1 MTKQLRLFWVII
13 GLSVFATPSH
23 AQFLM
28 PVKKVTGN
36 FFRLGIKGG
45 VNMAELKTEGLTLNG
60 FPYFLD
66 QNLKGKTG
74 YVAGIYI
81 RLGRKFYV
89 EPEFLISYKSG
100 TLNLPASISK
110 GVPQFDFNYSSIDM
124 PIMLGYRL
132 GPLHVMAG
140 PVASY
145 SISSSGIITE
155 EIKNKFT
162 VPFKDAVS
170 NAYFSY
176 TAGAGID
183 LLGFTIDV
191 RYEGNITDLSKT
203 IPIPEGVNFS
213 QKASLWQATLGM
225 KIL

>member
-1 MTKQLRLFWVII
+1 MRKQFYFLLLL
-13 GLSVFATPSH
+13 GSLSGISTQVS

-28 PVKKVTGN
+28 PAKKITGN

-45 VNMAELKTEGLTLNG
+45 VNMASLKTEGLTYNGLGNYVVENLNA
-60 FPYFLD
+60 
-66 QNLKGKTG
+66 KTG
-74 YVAGIYI
+74 YVAGAYM
-81 RLGRKFYV
+81 RLGRKIFI

-100 TLNLPASISK
+100 AINLPKTVSTGSI
-110 GVPQFDFNYSSIDM
+110 QLDINYSSIDV

-145 SISSSGIITE
+145 SITSSGSIAEAIRQ
-155 EIKNKFT
+155 KFPT
-162 VPFKDAVS
+162 VQDAVS
-170 NAYFSY
+170 QAYFSY
-176 TAGAGID
+176 TAGVGID
-183 LLGFTIDV
+183 LLGLTLDV

-203 IPIPEGVNFS
+203 IPLPQGVNFS

>member
-1 MTKQLRLFWVII
+1 MRKQFRFTLVLIC
-13 GLSVFATPSH
+13 LSLLASSAS
-23 AQFLM
+23 AQLLM

-45 VNMAELKTEGLTLNG
+45 VNMAELKTEGLTYNGIGNYVVENLNA
-60 FPYFLD
+60 
-66 QNLKGKTG
+66 KTG
-74 YVAGIYI
+74 YVAGVYM
-81 RLGRKFYV
+81 RLGRKFFV
-89 EPEFLISYKSG
+89 EPEFLISYKNGSI
-100 TLNLPASISK
+100 NLPRSLSTGSI
-110 GVPQFDFNYSSIDM
+110 QLDINYSSIDV
-124 PIMLGYRL
+124 PILLGYRL

-145 SISSSGIITE
+145 SITSNGSIADAIRQ
-155 EIKNKFT
+155 KFPT
-162 VPFKDAVS
+162 VQDAVS
-170 NAYFSY
+170 QAYFSY

-183 LLGFTIDV
+183 LLGLTLDV

-203 IPIPEGVNFS
+203 IPLPQGVNFS

>member
-1 MTKQLRLFWVII
+1 MHKQFRFFLVLITLSLFA
-13 GLSVFATPSH
+13 SRAS

-45 VNMAELKTEGLTLNG
+45 VNMASLKTEGLTYNGLSNYVVENLNA
-60 FPYFLD
+60 
-66 QNLKGKTG
+66 KTG
-74 YVAGIYI
+74 YVAGAYM
-81 RLGRKFYV
+81 RLGRKIYI
-89 EPEFLISYKSG
+89 EPELLVSYKNG
-100 TLNLPASISK
+100 SINVLKSLSTQSLQLDIK
-110 GVPQFDFNYSSIDM
+110 YVSLDVPIL
-124 PIMLGYRL
+124 IGYRL

-145 SISSSGIITE
+145 SLNADNSIAEAIGTNLGSLQAATT
-155 EIKNKFT
+155 K
-162 VPFKDAVS
+162 
-170 NAYFSY
+170 AYFSY

-183 LLGFTIDV
+183 LLGFTLDV
-191 RYEGNITDLSKT
+191 RYEGNFTDLSKT
-203 IPIPEGVNFS
+203 IPLPQGVNFS